1 MVSSSNKLLLAPK
14 ENLVLAGSSYSVIQ
28 NLSSDSVVV
37 LLFRKFKN
45 SLNNKLDI
53 DSLYL
58 LILNLLI
65 LYPAVQR
72 I

>member
-14 ENLVLAGSSYSVIQ
+14 ENLVLARSSYSVIQ

>member
-28 NLSSDSVVV
+28 NLSSYSVVV